1 MTKPGKRIL
10 ILSASAGNGHVIA
23 AHALEKAF
31 KGMPEVAEVRSI
43 DALKYTNRLFQNF
56 YSKLYTQ
63 LVAKAPTFLGW
74 WYKTSDEPW
83 KTDKMRLMLDRLNT
97 APLIKLITAF
107 DADITVC
114 THFLP
119 AELISYLIAE
129 KKLQARLSIVVTD
142 LDFHAM
148 WLSRAFHRYFVALE
162 ETKVHLMKLG
172 LPGDR
177 ITVSGIPIDTSFRC
191 HSTEEQRAIRIGLG
205 LDPEL
210 PVLLVSA
217 GALGAS
223 PAEIILE
230 ELFDLKVPVQIVL
243 LSGKN
248 MILKQELEELGAQVP
263 SPTIHVKVVG
273 YTTEVSR
280 YMAAATLLIGKPGGL
295 TISEAMACGL
305 PMVIISP
312 IPGQEE
318 RNSDQLLEK
327 GMAIKCN
334 DFTTLSYKVEKLLED
349 PVRLE
354 SMRAKA
360 LSLAH
365 PDAAQ
370 VIARTLI
377 EETRRPQPAVELDT
391 TPLA

>member
-177 ITVSGIPIDTSFRC
+177 ISVSGIPIDTTFRS

-205 LDPEL
+205 LDPAL

-263 SPTIHVKVVG
+263 SSTIHVKVVG

-334 DFTTLSYKVEKLLED
+334 DFTTLSYKVEMLLED

-365 PDAAQ
+365 PDAAL

-377 EETRRPQPAVELDT
+377 EETRRPQHAVELDT

>member
-10 ILSASAGNGHVIA
+10 ILSASAGSGHVIA

-162 ETKVHLMKLG
+162 ETKVHLIKLG

-177 ITVSGIPIDTSFRC
+177 ITVSGIPIDTTFRS

-205 LDPEL
+205 LDPVL

-217 GALGAS
+217 GVLGAS

-248 MILKQELEELGAQVP
+248 MILKQELEELGAQLP
-263 SPTIHVKVVG
+263 SSTIHVKVVG

-360 LSLAH
+360 LILAH